1 VQRKDKEN
9 QLVQAMEKKLRVLKS
24 EIEQE
29 KKERTEIIDQIA
41 GTLRNDVPSLMN
53 EVIDNANA
61 RQE

>member
-1 VQRKDKEN
+1 
-9 QLVQAMEKKLRVLKS
+9 MLKS

-29 KKERTEIIDQIA
+29 KKERTDIMDQIA
-41 GTLRNDVPSLMN
+41 GTLRSDVPSLMN